1 MKYLTCHFV
10 LKNIFKKKIAFKKFK
25 YSLNLKRKTEV
36 IISSLS
42 ITNSRDCSYVIMI
55 IIMIIII
62 MIITMLGTARILRK
76 LLDS

>member
-1 MKYLTCHFV
+1 MK
-10 LKNIFKKKIAFKKFK
+10 NKKKIAFKKLK

-55 IIMIIII
+55 IIIMMIII
-62 MIITMLGTARILRK
+62 MLGTARILRK